1 MGLNS
6 ITSQRTPPERGFGVK
21 LVKFHWNFKKRSS
34 SVITCS
40 DWIKHPTHH
49 TRCPMRSFNSL
60 QHSCALTVWVHD
72 VRAPRVKTCE
82 ISWNFSE
89 FDHTNHFKTV
99 YDHHGSPWAFQIAK
113 SPKNPPRTPC
123 LSIMEQ
129 VRTPLG
135 VITRIYT
142 LTGSWNFTWN
152 FTNFRKNQ
160 RSSGVRY
167 DLIELRPVDASVS
180 WNTSF
185 PT

>member
-1 MGLNS
+1 MGLIS
-6 ITSQRTPPERGFGVK
+6 IASQRTPPERGFGVK
-21 LVKFHWNFKKRSS
+21 PVKFQWNFTKRTSS
-34 SVITCS
+34 LITCS

-49 TRCPMRSFNSL
+49 TRCQMRSFNSL

-72 VRAPRVKTCE
+72 AQAPRVTMCE

-89 FDHTNHFKTV
+89 FHHTNHFKTV

-135 VITRIYT
+135 VTTRIYT
-142 LTGSWNFTWN
+142 LTVLWNFTWN

-160 RSSGVRY
+160 RSSGVCY
-167 DLIELRPVDASVS
+167 DLIEIRPMDTSVS

-185 PT
+185 DI